1 MSASEAAPRAA
12 MSQRRRLFAL
22 LLAVT
27 TPLVVLAAF
36 FVVVS
41 VQESKERARHDAT
54 AIAVAGALATDSFF
68 DGHVRTL
75 RATALSLAD
84 ASTVPEPELRARLLR
99 ATETSSEWDGMSI
112 AGPDG
117 VILAGSRETSAG
129 TDLSERAYLQKMF
142 ATGQAV
148 VSEGIVSIE
157 GDPSVLIAMPLP
169 LEDGTRGA
177 LIGQVKLG
185 TLSAALTDLLVTDA
199 RVGLIDGAGQTLV
212 HPDQDRVA
220 VLLNVSDRPEVIAA
234 WAGQTG
240 TVEVERDGTDL
251 FVASAPVSELGWAVT
266 VSEASSAVYSSA
278 NAIALRGSIFIVLA
292 VMVVLVGGWFLG
304 GRLNR
309 SYEAMHEAQLAEAFA
324 RERAESALRSRDEFI
339 SIASHELRNPVAAI
353 RGFGQLM
360 QRRLAKGGLTEK
372 DMRDYIDNIATS
384 GAYLSRLVE
393 DLLSVSRLEGGRLE
407 LLRQDVDVLS
417 ILDRAAAEAPLTGH
431 PLRVKRPDEPVEAYV
446 DADRVTQI
454 LVNLL
459 ENASKYSPT
468 ASEILVEVRLRGGEV
483 HIAITDQGIGLPEA
497 DLARLFAPFAR
508 AANAR
513 DANIP
518 GLGLGLYVSRRL
530 AEAHGGSLLAASA
543 GEGKGST
550 FTLALPLSVPGRSAE
565 ADAAAMHRV
574 DEPETLLDV
583 VERAP
588 A

>member
-1 MSASEAAPRAA
+1 

-36 FVVVS
+36 FVVIS
-41 VQESKERARHDAT
+41 VQESKERVRQEAT
-54 AIAVAGALATDSFF
+54 AIARAGALATDSFF
-68 DGHVRTL
+68 EGHTRTL
-75 RATALSLAD
+75 RAAALGLGDAPTLA
-84 ASTVPEPELRARLLR
+84 EPELRARLTEF
-99 ATETSSEWDGMSI
+99 ATTSPEWDGMSVT
-112 AGPDG
+112 GPDG
-117 VILAGSRETSAG
+117 IVLAGVLPTSAG
-129 TDLSERAYLQKMF
+129 VDLSGRQYLQELF
-142 ATGQAV
+142 DTGESV
-148 VSEGIVSIE
+148 VSEGIVAKN
-157 GDPSVLIAMPLP
+157 GFPSVLIAVPVLFA
-169 LEDGTRGA
+169 DGSTGA
-177 LIGQVKLG
+177 LGGQVKLE
-185 TLSAALTDLLVTDA
+185 TLSSALIQSLTTEA
-199 RVGLIDGAGQTLV
+199 RVGLIDAAGQTLV
-212 HPDQDRVA
+212 HPDETRVIS
-220 VLLNVSDRPEVIAA
+220 LLNVSDRPEVISA
-234 WAGQTG
+234 WAGETG
-240 TVEVERDGTDL
+240 TVEVERDGTNL
-251 FVASAPVSELGWAVT
+251 LVASAPVSGLGWAVT
-266 VSEASSAVYSSA
+266 VAEDASAAYVGA
-278 NAIALRGSIFIVLA
+278 NAIAMRGSTFILIA
-292 VMVVLVGGWFLG
+292 VAAVFVGGWFLG

-360 QRRLAKGGLTEK
+360 QRRLAIGTLTDE
-372 DMRDYIDNIATS
+372 DLRDYIDSIATS

-407 LLRQDVDVLS
+407 LIRQDVDVMAV
-417 ILDRAAAEAPLTGH
+417 LDRAAAEAPLTGH
-431 PLRVKRPDEPVEAYV
+431 PLRVIPPADPISAHV
-446 DADRVTQI
+446 DADRTTQI

-459 ENASKYSPT
+459 ENAAKYSPQG
-468 ASEILVEVRLRGGEV
+468 SEILVEVGLRGGEV
-483 HIAITDQGIGLPEA
+483 HVAVTDHGIGLPED

-530 AEAHGGSLLAASA
+530 AEAHGGSLAASSD
-543 GEGKGST
+543 GEGRGST
-550 FTLALPLSVPGRSAE
+550 FTLVLPLSDQRRTGEPGQATMRSF
-565 ADAAAMHRV
+565 